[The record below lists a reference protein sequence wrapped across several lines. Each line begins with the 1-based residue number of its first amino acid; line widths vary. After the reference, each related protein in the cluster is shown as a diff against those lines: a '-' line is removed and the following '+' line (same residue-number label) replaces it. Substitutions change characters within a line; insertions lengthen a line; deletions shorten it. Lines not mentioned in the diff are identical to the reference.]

1 MELNEF
7 SSTDTAHKF
16 DEQIEAAG
24 DLAEKAGKSQYLY
37 KHHAD
42 NTGFREG
49 DGPEATRLYKQ
60 AEAKI
65 KGIHLEMKRY
75 GVVTNDVL
83 DIMHRYLNAR
93 ADYGYYA
100 AGGSDMYSTPKD
112 RNVNK
117 DRASAAHRQIGKHRY
132 NFQNLASHYLS
143 VAPGPVAV
151 ATKKAGRRVSD
162 LVKKATKTK
171 TKKTTPKKRV
181 RRKPGIKKVTTKPTI
196 KKTTQK
202 ATPKTTVK
210 KATKPTPKPTVKK
223 ATKPRPKVTPKPKT
237 TVKKAVVKPTP
248 KPRSK
253 VVAKK
258 PVPKPRAKP
267 VVKVTPKRK
276 AVAKKKAVAKM
287 TRPATP
293 VSKPQKKSLMKSIT
307 KTLKK
312 LRFNSPS
319 GQNYEI
325 RLVVTPDGKV
335 KALQTSP
342 HITVPVRDYTLG
354 EK

>member
-1 MELNEF
+1 MQLNEF
-7 SSTDTAHKF
+7 SSTETAHKF

-49 DGPEATRLYKQ
+49 DGPEATRLIKQ

-65 KGIHLEMKRY
+65 KGIHLEMRRH
-75 GVVTNDVL
+75 GVVTNDVY
-83 DIMHRYLNAR
+83 DVMHRYLNAR
-93 ADYGYYA
+93 ADYGYFA

-112 RNVNK
+112 RNMNK
-117 DRASAAHRQIGKHRY
+117 GRASAAHAQIGKYRY

-151 ATKKAGRRVSD
+151 ATKKAGRRVSA

-171 TKKTTPKKRV
+171 KKTTKKTRARTR
-181 RRKPGIKKVTTKPTI
+181 PGVKKVTTKPT
-196 KKTTQK
+196 
-202 ATPKTTVK
+202 VK
-210 KATKPTPKPTVKK
+210 KAS
-223 ATKPRPKVTPKPKT
+223 PKPKT
-237 TVKKAVVKPTP
+237 TVKRATKPVSKKPKVAAKPAKPRVNTTKVAVKKKPTP
-248 KPRSK
+248 KPRPK

-258 PVPKPRAKP
+258 PTPKPVSKP
-267 VVKVTPKRK
+267 VAKVTPKRK
-276 AVAKKKAVAKM
+276 TVAKKKAVTKM

-293 VSKPQKKSLMKSIT
+293 VKKPQKTSLMKSFT

-312 LRFNSPS
+312 LKFNSPS

-325 RLVVTPDGKV
+325 RLVVTPDGRV